1 MQAMKLRPQI
11 IKKGTSS
18 FLSRIFEGTFIEI
31 AIDLGTANTRIY
43 LRGTGVIIN
52 EPTVIAKLKRGG
64 SIVAVGKQAQQM
76 LGRAPQNIQ
85 IIRPLER
92 GVISDYEMTQAL
104 IAYFVRQIRKQPKRS
119 LFSVLSKMIVGV
131 PAGVTEVEQKAV
143 VDAGLSADARKVFV
157 VEKPMAAGIGAE
169 LPVDDARANLILDV
183 GGGVTE
189 VAVLSSQGIVAS
201 RSLPV
206 AGEDM
211 DQAIVER
218 MRDVHNV
225 MIGKQTAQQLKHTV
239 SLIQEEDNDE
249 TVSVRG
255 RDLSSGLPK
264 EIMVKKGEI
273 AEALYTTVNQIIE
286 VVRDIMED
294 TPPELVADMVSHGLM
309 VLGGGA
315 KLRGFDQYLAQ
326 KLTIPVRIA
335 EKPDLAV
342 IQGLAYI
349 LEHPDLLET
358 LHVRRGK

>member
-294 TPPELVADMVSHGLM
+294 TPPELV
-309 VLGGGA
+309 
-315 KLRGFDQYLAQ
+315 GFGWW
-326 KLTIPVRIA
+326 R
-335 EKPDLAV
+335 
-342 IQGLAYI
+342 
-349 LEHPDLLET
+349 
-358 LHVRRGK
+358 